1 MYISEKGNQMKKWKA
16 LITQQNEFGLGL
28 SGLLLLKIFFYDWFD
43 LWCMLDGL
51 GLFLWG
57 LLCIVWILCLD
68 FVVYSIFTRI
78 RRKKFDKIFLCVLL
92 LFLPLTDAYESMRF
106 LCLRPIM
113 EKAAVETAQRY
124 QAADV
129 ELIDGVFNVALPFP
143 YSLIG
148 RSRSVDLVFDN
159 DTGIRV
165 VFLHH
170 WTTPFS
176 STSEYIY
183 QTNVPYI
190 GLSDDWK
197 PYPDPETSVFVQKEI
212 YSGWEQVITEN
223 GLVTAA
229 RKGM

>member
-1 MYISEKGNQMKKWKA
+1 MKKWKA

-78 RRKKFDKIFLCVLL
+78 RRKKFDKVFLCVLL

-113 EKAAVETAQRY
+113 EKASVETAQRY

-165 VFLHH
+165 VFVQHFTWYL
-170 WTTPFS
+170 S
-176 STSEYIY
+176 DVNVYVL
-183 QTNVPYI
+183 QTYVPYT
-190 GLSDDWK
+190 GPSDNSR
-197 PYPDPETSVFVQKEI
+197 PNPDPEFVLAQK
-212 YSGWEQVITEN
+212 SLNRRWSQLTFMN
-223 GLVTAA
+223 PFAA
-229 RKGM
+229 LAYILDG